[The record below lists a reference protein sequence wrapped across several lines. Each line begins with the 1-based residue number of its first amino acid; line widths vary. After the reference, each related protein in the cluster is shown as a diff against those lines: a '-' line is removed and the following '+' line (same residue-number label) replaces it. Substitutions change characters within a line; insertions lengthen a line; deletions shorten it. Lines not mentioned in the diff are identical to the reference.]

1 MKSFIISIII
11 IMIALIL
18 AVWIKA
24 DLTTISESFISM
36 VIGLMGI
43 CATIIVGFQIFNSI
57 DMNQRMKE
65 QNSLYSKRFDEL
77 TARQR
82 ELESLISQ
90 TKQELT
96 IAKSNN
102 EKEFSSLQSYVRIA
116 QAIAISERQPFSAF
130 YSWYNAMRYAIKAD
144 NSNTINLIIDNLE
157 ILYRYIKTFDQQK
170 LNDYINHDNPK
181 NVEDIK
187 RINIANLPTSD
198 DYKNIQDKFEYIV
211 SEIIQLVKKNHN
223 TLV

>member
-1 MKSFIISIII
+1 
-11 IMIALIL
+11 MIALIL

>member
-1 MKSFIISIII
+1 
-11 IMIALIL
+11 MIALIL

-57 DMNQRMKE
+57 DMNQRLKE
-65 QNSLYSKRFDEL
+65 QNYLYNKRFDEL

-82 ELESLISQ
+82 DLESLISQ

-96 IAKSNN
+96 NAKTNN
-102 EKEFSSLQSYVRIA
+102 EKELSSLQSYVRIA
-116 QAIAISERQPFSAF
+116 QAIAITERQPFSAF
-130 YSWYNAMRYAIKAD
+130 HSWYHAMRYAIKAE

-157 ILYRYIKTFDQQK
+157 ILYRYIKAFDQQT
-170 LNDYINHDNPK
+170 LNDSINHDNPK
-181 NVEDIK
+181 NIEDIK

-211 SEIIQLVKKNHN
+211 SDIIQLVKKNHK
-223 TLV
+223 TLA